1 MEGLDVVVGVGVAG
15 HQIGVGQ
22 LDQCVLRAVSHHLF
36 GGGHAYQA
44 SVLGQAGQQVE
55 VALFAAGDVA
65 RVDARD
71 VGVEVVGDVFEKLL
85 GPFGAV
91 VDDLCVPSLSLD
103 GVDDGEG
110 VFAVAVELLVVAAF
124 DFKYDDSFVHVVL
137 LGYCSMYVQARGLLR
152 AVPWSGTARC
162 GLVPTSKAIPSA
174 VVLHARNPLWCART
188 QLGRAVSL
196 TLR

>member
-1 MEGLDVVVGVGVAG
+1 MEGFDVVVGVGVAG

-36 GGGHAYQA
+36 GSGHAYQA
-44 SVLGQAGQQVE
+44 GVLGQAGQQVE

-137 LGYCSMYVQARGLLR
+137 LGYCSIYVQARGLLHPSQCATR
-152 AVPWSGTARC
+152 CAVA
-162 GLVPTSKAIPSA
+162 LYLLLKLFPS
-174 VVLHARNPLWCART
+174 
-188 QLGRAVSL
+188 Q
-196 TLR
+196 